1 MNKTETILS
10 LARKKNIAIDDDVYE
25 SLLDIGSKRDT
36 FSDIIRKCIDAYKAF
51 QRGRIEISPSIGK
64 VDESKPQLI
73 DINLPGIEFPADKSE
88 IIKLAE
94 KANRPDRVDYLENIS
109 NREYKNK
116 SDLNDELLKDI
127 KNINVNVNFR
137 INTEALRKEQY
148 KEKKL
153 EQERQPIIK

>member
-1 MNKTETILS
+1 M
-10 LARKKNIAIDDDVYE
+10 ARKKNIAIDDDVYE

-36 FSDIIRKCIDAYKAF
+36 FSDIIRKCINAYKAY
-51 QRGRIEISPSIGK
+51 QRRFEFSPSVGK

-73 DINLPGIEFPADKSE
+73 DINLPGIEFPADRSE

-116 SDLNDELLKDI
+116 SDLKDELLKDI
-127 KNINVNVNFR
+127 KNIDVNFDFR
-137 INTEALRKEQY
+137 INTEPLRKEQY
-148 KEKKL
+148 KEKIL
-153 EQERQPIIK
+153 EQERQPTIK